1 MFDRNKNEPSGGPQE
16 TADVA
21 QTGPVTSAAQPHPS
35 IRADSRD
42 AAVVGPSIQIDGDV
56 RGEEDLLIKG
66 HINGTVRLVNNSV
79 TIGPEGSI
87 KADVHAQ
94 VVYVE
99 GAVHGDLFAS
109 ERVVI
114 RKDAKVSGS
123 ITAPSVS
130 LDEGA
135 KFKGTIEMDVEGIET
150 PIGSGRAAGPRPVP
164 QVSRSN
170 GDSPAATAQ
179 EPAAEA
185 GPAS

>member
-1 MFDRNKNEPSGGPQE
+1 MFDRNKNEPSGGSPE
-16 TADVA
+16 SADA
-21 QTGPVTSAAQPHPS
+21 THEGPVASASQPHPA

-94 VVYVE
+94 IVYVE
-99 GAVHGDLFAS
+99 GAVQGDLFAS
-109 ERVVI
+109 ERVDI

-135 KFKGTIEMDVEGIET
+135 KFKGTIEMDVEGLET
-150 PIGSGRAAGPRPVP
+150 SVGAGRGATVRPVSS
-164 QVSRSN
+164 VSKSN
-170 GDSPAATAQ
+170 GDSIAAPQ

>member
-1 MFDRNKNEPSGGPQE
+1 
-16 TADVA
+16 
-21 QTGPVTSAAQPHPS
+21 
-35 IRADSRD
+35 
-42 AAVVGPSIQIDGDV
+42 
-56 RGEEDLLIKG
+56 
-66 HINGTVRLVNNSV
+66 VNNSV

-94 VVYVE
+94 IVYVE
-99 GAVHGDLFAS
+99 GVVHGDLFAS

-135 KFKGTIEMDVEGIET
+135 KFKGTIEMDVEEGVET
-150 PIGSGRAAGPRPVP
+150 PIASGRSAGVRPVSP
-164 QVSRSN
+164 VSKSN
-170 GDSPAATAQ
+170 GDSIAATPQ

-185 GPAS
+185 GPAR